1 MKVKK
6 TWVNPKSKLSI
17 RRQCS
22 LLGLNRS
29 SLSYKAKP
37 VSKKNDHIMRLIDQQ
52 YMRTPFYGID
62 RMTDYINE
70 LPYGYKV
77 NVKRIRRLYKLMDL
91 KAIGPRPRTIL
102 PGLKQYKHPYLL
114 NDINV
119 VRPNQVWA
127 IDITYIPM
135 FRGHM
140 YLFAIIDLHSRF
152 IVGWSISNTMTTEW
166 CLDCVQSAIKM
177 YGKPEVI
184 NSDQG
189 AQFTS
194 KAYTDY
200 LKKTEIKISMDGK
213 GRAIDNIFI
222 ERFWRT
228 VKQEYVY
235 INRPSNGLELY
246 HGLDEYMRFYNYE
259 RNHKTIGKKPP
270 VEEYLDHKP
279 IFKQTRYRA

>member
-1 MKVKK
+1 MQLKK
-6 TWVNPKSKLSI
+6 KWVNPKSKLSI
-17 RRQCS
+17 RRQCQ

-77 NVKRIRRLYKLMDL
+77 NVKRIRRLYKVMDL
-91 KAIGPRPRTIL
+91 HAIGPRPRTTI

-114 NDINV
+114 KDIDV
-119 VRPNQVWA
+119 TQRNQVWA

-140 YLFAIIDLHSRF
+140 YLFAIIDLHTRF
-152 IVGWSISNTMTTEW
+152 IVGWSISNTMTTDW
-166 CLDCVQSAIKM
+166 CLDCIESAINKH
-177 YGKPEVI
+177 GKPHII

-189 AQFTS
+189 SQFTS

-200 LKKTEIKISMDGK
+200 LKDKKIKISMDGK

-235 INRPSNGLELY
+235 INRPNNGLELY
-246 HGLDEYMRFYNYE
+246 HGLEEYMRFYNYE
-259 RNHKTIGKKPP
+259 RNHSTIGKIPP
-270 VEEYLDHKP
+270 ALKYYDQKP

>member
-1 MKVKK
+1 MEIKMK
-6 TWVNPKSKLSI
+6 WVNPKLKLSI
-17 RRQCS
+17 RRQCQ

-37 VSKKNDHIMRLIDQQ
+37 GSKKNDHIMRLIDQQ

-70 LPYGYKV
+70 LPYGYRV
-77 NVKRIRRLYKLMDL
+77 NVKRIRRLYKVMDL
-91 KAIGPRPRTIL
+91 QAIGPKPRTTI

-114 NDINV
+114 KDIDV
-119 VRPNQVWA
+119 AERNQVWA

-135 FRGHM
+135 FTGHM

-152 IVGWSISNTMTTEW
+152 LLGWSISNTMTTDW
-166 CLDCVQSAIKM
+166 CLDCIEAAINKF
-177 YGKPEVI
+177 GKPNVI
-184 NSDQG
+184 NSDHCLPRFSVG

-194 KAYTDY
+194 KAYTEY
-200 LKKTEIKISMDGK
+200 LKNKKVKISMDGK

-228 VKQEYVY
+228 IKYEYLY
-235 INRPSNGLELY
+235 IKLPNGGLEL
-246 HGLDEYMRFYNYE
+246 
-259 RNHKTIGKKPP
+259 
-270 VEEYLDHKP
+270 
-279 IFKQTRYRA
+279 